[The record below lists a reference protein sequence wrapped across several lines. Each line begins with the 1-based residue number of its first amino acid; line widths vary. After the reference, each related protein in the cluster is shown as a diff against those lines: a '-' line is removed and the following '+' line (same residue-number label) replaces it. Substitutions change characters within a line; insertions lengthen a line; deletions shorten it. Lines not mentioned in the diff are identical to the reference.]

1 MAAVRVLSV
10 CTHNRTR
17 SILMGALLTHH
28 MNRTLVPGAVRAAG
42 FQEPGNPPTS
52 QTVQLLA
59 AHGIDV
65 AGYTSRRV
73 TPDDVR
79 AADVIVTAE
88 RMHVV
93 EIAGRWPG
101 SFSKTMTLPELV
113 MHGAGTH
120 VGPDGDVAR
129 WLEQISVGRPNE
141 LDYLDA
147 DDIGEIADPTGMP
160 PAVWR
165 ASFEQIDTLTSTMA
179 TMLTPDPI
187 GAR

>member
-17 SILMGALLTHH
+17 SVLVGALLTRH
-28 MNRTLVPGAVRAAG
+28 MNRVHVPGAVRAAG
-42 FQEPGNPPTS
+42 FREPGHPPTP
-52 QTVQLLA
+52 QTIQLLA
-59 AHGIDV
+59 ACDIDV
-65 AGYTSRRV
+65 SGHTSRHV
-73 TPDDVR
+73 AENDVN
-79 AADVIVTAE
+79 AADIIVTAE

-101 SFSKTMTLPELV
+101 SFVKTMTLPELA
-113 MHGAGTH
+113 MRGAGTH
-120 VGPDGDVAR
+120 VGADGDIAR
-129 WLEQISVGRPNE
+129 WLEQISVGRPTE

-160 PAVWR
+160 PNVWR
-165 ASFEQIDTLTSTMA
+165 ASFEQIDALTSTMA
-179 TMLTPDPI
+179 TMLTPEPM

>member
-17 SILMGALLTHH
+17 SVLMGALLTHH

-42 FQEPGNPPTS
+42 FQEPGHPPTP
-52 QTVQLLA
+52 QTIQLLA
-59 AHGIDV
+59 AQDIDV
-65 AGYTSRRV
+65 ATYTSRRV
-73 TPDDVR
+73 THDDVH

-101 SFSKTMTLPELV
+101 SFAKSMTLPELV
-113 MHGAGTH
+113 MRGAGTH
-120 VGPDGDVAR
+120 VGPDGDIAQ
-129 WLEQISVGRPNE
+129 WLEQISVARPIE

-165 ASFEQIDTLTSTMA
+165 SSFEQIDTLTSAMA
-179 TMLTPDPI
+179 TMLTPHPI